1 MGYDKHGFDIR
12 LAMKYRDSYIDSLEG
27 EGEDRYTDEHVQW
40 DLTVKYSFTDSWLVY
55 SEISNLGDRPEY
67 YYSGRYNRAL
77 QYDEFGTTA
86 AIGVQYNFR

>member
-1 MGYDKHGFDIR
+1 
-12 LAMKYRDSYIDSLEG
+12 MKAKTVIPTNTCNG
-27 EGEDRYTDEHVQW
+27 